1 MHAKCAI
8 LMTSLN
14 FGTQL
19 AEHASEHMTA
29 ARLMD
34 DIVGQIVD
42 RLAEIDGSRV
52 GRWQAEPTRPE
63 APLRRCR
70 R

>member
-1 MHAKCAI
+1 MQLRD

-29 ARLMD
+29 RLLIASAILTASAHAAVELTSVKD
-34 DIVGQIVD
+34 WKKQVKGKNAFVKF
-42 RLAEIDGSRV
+42 LAP
-52 GRWQAEPTRPE
+52 W
-63 APLRRCR
+63 
-70 R
+70 

>member
-1 MHAKCAI
+1 MRD

-29 ARLMD
+29 ARLLIASAILTASAHAAVELTSVKD
-34 DIVGQIVD
+34 WKKQVKGKNAFVKF
-42 RLAEIDGSRV
+42 LAP
-52 GRWQAEPTRPE
+52 W
-63 APLRRCR
+63 
-70 R
+70 